1 MDTRNRWGRLAAA
14 LGCAGMTLTAVPA
27 LSAPALEAFRA
38 RPPQDEVIYFVL
50 ADRFANGDPSNDR
63 GGLKGANSTE
73 DRLATGYDPADKGFF
88 HGGDFKGLAGKLDY
102 VQGLGATAIWLA
114 PIFVNKPVQ
123 GPKGQESAAYHGYWI
138 TDFTDV
144 DPHLGTKADFKAL
157 VDAAHARGM
166 KVYLDIVI
174 NHTADVIKLKECE
187 GRRCEYRGKA
197 DYPVSRRGGVS
208 GPAINAGFAGD
219 ADGSAEN
226 FAKLTR
232 PDFAYTPYVPAAEAR
247 IKKPDWLN
255 DPIWYHNRG
264 ESDFVGESSLYGD
277 FAGLDDLYTEH
288 PRVVQGFI
296 DIYGQWID
304 EFGIDGFRVDTARH
318 VNPQF
323 WQAFVPAMQERAA
336 KRGIPNFHIFAE
348 VADPDPVA
356 LARSTVVD
364 GFSAALDFA
373 FQQAVTETVAG
384 KAGTDRFARLY
395 AADALYRGG
404 EAAGPQIPT
413 FLGNHDMGR
422 FGRRLLVGHPVAPD
436 AELVQRNVLAHAML
450 MFLRGAPTLYY
461 GDEQGFTGDGDD
473 KDARED
479 MFASQVAVYNDNRLI
494 GGKGGSADRYDT
506 SAPLY
511 RAISGMAKV
520 RAAEPALR
528 SGRQVVR
535 AAGDKPGLLAVSRI
549 HQGREALVLFNT
561 GAAPVDAHV
570 EVETTSGAWRSVV
583 GACAPAAAAPGS
595 YRVTIAPL
603 DYKICV
609 SEGARQ

>member
-1 MDTRNRWGRLAAA
+1 MEGQGMDTRNRWRRLAAA
-14 LGCAGMTLTAVPA
+14 LGCAGMTLAASPA
-27 LSAPALEAFRA
+27 LSAPASQVFRD
-38 RPPQDEVIYFVL
+38 RLPQDEVIYFVL

-63 GGLKGANSTE
+63 GGLSG

-88 HGGDFKGLAGKLDY
+88 HGGDFRGLTGKLDY
-102 VQGLGATAIWLA
+102 IQGLGATAIWLA

-144 DPHLGTKADFKAL
+144 DPHLGTKADFRAL

-174 NHTADVIKLKECE
+174 NHTADVIRFRECE
-187 GRRCEYRGKA
+187 GRRCAYRSKA

-208 GPAINAGFAGD
+208 GEAINPGFAGD
-219 ADGSAEN
+219 DDGSEGN

-232 PDFAYTPYVPAAEAR
+232 SDFAYTPYVPAAEAR
-247 IKKPDWLN
+247 VKKPDWLN
-255 DPIWYHNRG
+255 DPIFYHNRG

-323 WQAFVPAMQERAA
+323 WQAFVPAMLDRAK
-336 KRGIPNFHIFAE
+336 KRGVPNFHIFAE

-364 GFSAALDFA
+364 GFPAALDFA
-373 FQQAVTETVAG
+373 FQQAATETVAG

-422 FGRRLLVGHPVAPD
+422 FGRRLLKDNPGASD
-436 AELVQRNVLAHAML
+436 AELVQRATLAHAML

-494 GGKGGSADRYDT
+494 GGKSGSADRFDQ

-549 HQGREALVLFNT
+549 LQGREVLVLFNT

-570 EVETTSGAWRSVV
+570 EVETTSAAWRSAV

-609 SEGARQ
+609 SEGAHQ

>member
-1 MDTRNRWGRLAAA
+1 MSTRNRWGTLAAA
-14 LGCAGMTLTAVPA
+14 LGCAGLAATVVP
-27 LSAPALEAFRA
+27 APALAASETFRD
-38 RPPQDEVIYFVL
+38 RLPQDEVIYFVL
-50 ADRFANGDPSNDR
+50 PDRFANGDPANDR
-63 GGLKGANSTE
+63 GGLKG

-88 HGGDFKGLAGKLDY
+88 HGGDFKGLAGRLDY
-102 VQGLGATAIWLA
+102 IQGLGATAIWLA
-114 PIFVNKPVQ
+114 PIFVNKVVQ

-187 GRRCEYRGKA
+187 GRRCDYRGKA

-208 GPAINAGFAGD
+208 GAAINAGFAGD
-219 ADGSAEN
+219 ADGSTEN

-247 IKKPDWLN
+247 VKKPDWLN
-255 DPIWYHNRG
+255 DPIYYHNRG

-288 PRVVQGFI
+288 PRVVAGFI
-296 DIYGQWID
+296 DVYGQWID

-323 WQAFVPAMQERAA
+323 WQAFVPAMLDRAK

-348 VADPDPVA
+348 VADPDPVT

-364 GFSAALDFA
+364 GFPAPLDFA
-373 FQQAVTETVAG
+373 FQQAATEVVAG

-404 EAAGPQIPT
+404 ETAGVQIPT

-422 FGRRLLVGHPVAPD
+422 FGRRLLKGHPDAPD
-436 AELVQRNVLAHAML
+436 AELVQRDVLAHAML

-479 MFASQVAVYNDNRLI
+479 MFASKVDVYNDNRLI
-494 GGKGGSADRYDT
+494 GGKPGSADRFDPT
-506 SAPLY
+506 APLY
-511 RAISGMAKV
+511 RALAGMAKV
-520 RAAEPALR
+520 RAADPALR
-528 SGRQVVR
+528 SGRQVIR
-535 AAGDKPGLLAVSRI
+535 AAGDKPGLLAVSRLL
-549 HQGREALVLFNT
+549 QGREALVLFNT
-561 GAAPVDAHV
+561 GQVPVEAPV
-570 EVETTSGAWRSVV
+570 EVETTSATWRSAV

-609 SEGARQ
+609 SEGAPQ

>member
-14 LGCAGMTLTAVPA
+14 LGCASLAATAVPA
-27 LSAPALEAFRA
+27 VSAQTSQAFRD
-38 RPPQDEVIYFVL
+38 RLPQDEVIYFVL
-50 ADRFANGDPSNDR
+50 PDRFANGDPSNDR
-63 GGLKGANSTE
+63 GGLKG
-73 DRLATGYDPADKGFF
+73 DRLATGFDPADKGFF
-88 HGGDFKGLAGKLDY
+88 HGGDLKGLAGKLDY
-102 VQGLGATAIWLA
+102 IQGLGATAIWLA
-114 PIFVNKPVQ
+114 PIFANKPVQ
-123 GPKGQESAAYHGYWI
+123 GPKGHESAAYHGYWI
-138 TDFTDV
+138 TDFTTV

-157 VDAAHARGM
+157 VDAAHARGL
-166 KVYLDIVI
+166 KVYMDIVV

-187 GRRCEYRGKA
+187 GRRCDYRSKA

-208 GPAINAGFAGD
+208 GAAINAGFSGD
-219 ADGSAEN
+219 ADGSAGN

-247 IKKPDWLN
+247 VKKPDWLN

-277 FAGLDDLYTEH
+277 FAGLDDLYTEN
-288 PRVVQGFI
+288 PRVVAGFI
-296 DIYGQWID
+296 DIYGAWID

-323 WQAFVPAMQERAA
+323 WQAFVPAMQARAA
-336 KRGIPNFHIFAE
+336 ARGIPNFHIFAE
-348 VADPDPVA
+348 IADPDPVA

-364 GFSAALDFA
+364 GFPAALDFA
-373 FQQAVTETVAG
+373 FQQAATETVAG

-422 FGRRLLVGHPVAPD
+422 FGRRLVTGNPGASD
-436 AELVQRNVLAHAML
+436 EELLERDVLAHALL

-479 MFASQVAVYNDNRLI
+479 MFASKVDAYNDNRLI
-494 GGKGGSADRYDT
+494 GGTSGTSGSADRFDT
-506 SAPLY
+506 GAPLY
-511 RAISGMAKV
+511 RAISGMAKA
-520 RAAEPALR
+520 RAADPALR
-528 SGRQVVR
+528 GGRQVIR

-549 HQGREALVLFNT
+549 LQGRETLVLFNT
-561 GAAPVDAHV
+561 GQTPVEAQV
-570 EVETTSGAWRSVV
+570 EVETTSAAWRSVF
-583 GACAPAAAAPGS
+583 GACAPASVAPGS

-609 SEGARQ
+609 SEGAPQ